1 MRLPLF
7 ALFFLVLSIPALADS
22 PLIWTTN
29 ADSSN
34 VSFIVSTPLDWDSV
48 VHDGLRYI
56 RFTDSPAA
64 DSVGYPE
71 VPMITCL
78 VAVPDSVTPSLEFST
93 SSERLHSVD
102 PVYPAPAQILSHERT
117 VAIVDSF
124 VMDSTAY
131 VSTAFW
137 PATRARIIGETRIC
151 DQRLL
156 KVQVF
161 PALYRAADS
170 LLSTVSSVS
179 ISISYDSS
187 EAVWSNI
194 GLGAF
199 QGAAEDSPIVG
210 YHPIAQST
218 APVPDYFGVVD
229 PYNGPQPPG
238 SRMPDYVIICA
249 SGLYDDCSD
258 AIDDLA
264 EHRVS
269 TNQFD
274 VATVLTD
281 DILDDFGSG
290 AQVLT
295 DGILRD
301 FTEHMWD
308 NWPQATT
315 RKPSYLLLIG
325 DHEDPS
331 YGSADWFLP
340 THQYDDLLF
349 LDDTVYNVANDEWYA
364 YPDLDRRINNAIPS
378 MAVGRVSIKNGSR
391 TQTDTLSTILANLID
406 MEDPITQIPSP
417 NYRRR
422 VVRLA
427 GTGKD
432 DDSGHQTYV
441 SWGPSEDWTESF
453 TDWLG
458 YGCTSEYCGDGRD
471 FTSIDGSE
479 MASWQWR
486 ERCLAEYGRGAGVI
500 FYSNHGAFHMFSAG
514 LEWVPGLIPEDPYTK
529 GARDST
535 FNSYQVDNYLT
546 AAQEHAPP
554 FTLLLCCS
562 SGTFNHTVAEHQDST
577 ATHPRFC
584 SFEGST
590 SPPVPAYDF
599 GSDCLGERLGKNT
612 DTPVSGVLCGSRSS
626 NTGCYVV
633 YGEGIL
639 EGIYVY
645 GTGRL
650 GDAIMSARLGG
661 ESGFS
666 SQGEGNLWLGQFN
679 LLGDP
684 ALDVSDYIRFPDD
697 CDLVAYQEDLDVSV
711 YPVETSAGV
720 QMDIGFTIRNNGR
733 QDSDG
738 FSTKIT
744 ITDGSYTSVDY
755 ISCTAI
761 ESGSSETYSYE
772 WDCPGWFVPPVEL
785 DVEIEADHA
794 QSCDDSWWPNNS
806 ASGSFQIND
815 TYPFESGWPVEVYG
829 NVTTTPMLVNLDIDS
844 YLEVAVLAGNHLTA
858 YDHQGDL
865 LWVVYDEGFASGD
878 QPTFADLDQD
888 GDNELVAACE
898 DGIKTISNTGTVLDA
913 LETAN
918 GVFVVGDM
926 HPRSGLEL
934 CTADDNILYLY
945 NWNSSVSGFESVA
958 SHDLGFQRE
967 RPAISMSCN
976 DVDGD
981 SYDDV
986 AYLNGFTEG
995 SFPPK
1000 PERTSVTAYD
1010 WEGASTLYSYTWDEY
1025 ANASV
1030 VLCAGKLAGTGSIGN
1045 PSGTYDQTGDPAMLI
1060 EPDEAIEEVS
1070 CSGTNVLSAQ
1080 KLYYGVFADWAA
1092 AAGAD
1097 AFVLPSERQC
1107 MAWNVDGEGISGWP
1121 TDEFG
1126 GASIG
1131 SPIGPTSLG
1140 DINGDDETDVVF
1152 STVLDGNWTLT
1163 GLGPDGNPLE
1173 DALDFPY
1180 TLPEGVTAYG
1190 GIAISDIDRDGT
1202 VEILFGT
1209 DDGLLHCWQLGSCST
1224 GYAPWPQFQHDPGR
1238 SGLLE

>member
-7 ALFFLVLSIPALADS
+7 ALSFFVLSIPALADT
-22 PLIWTTN
+22 PLIRTTN

-34 VSFIVSTPLDWDSV
+34 VSFIVNTPLDWDTV
-48 VHDGLRYI
+48 EHDGLRYI
-56 RFTDSPAA
+56 RFTDSPVA

-78 VAVPDSVTPSLEFST
+78 VAVPDSVTPTLEFST
-93 SSERLHSVD
+93 SSERLHSVG
-102 PVYPAPAQILSHERT
+102 PVYPAPAQILSRERT
-117 VAIVDSF
+117 AAIVDSF

-131 VSTAFW
+131 ASTGFW
-137 PATRARIIGETRIC
+137 PADRVRLIGETRIC

-156 KVQVF
+156 KIQVL

-170 LLSTVSSVS
+170 LLSTVFSVS
-179 ISISYDSS
+179 VSVSYDSS

-199 QGAAEDSPIVG
+199 QRVAEDGPIVG
-210 YHPIAQST
+210 YHSIEQST

-249 SGLYDDCSD
+249 SGLYGDCSD

-281 DILDDFGSG
+281 DIFDDFGSG
-290 AQVLT
+290 NQTLT
-295 DGILRD
+295 DGMLRD
-301 FTEHMWD
+301 FTEHIWE
-308 NWPQATT
+308 NWPGAAT
-315 RKPSYLLLIG
+315 RKPSCLLLIG

-331 YGSADWFLP
+331 YGSAGWFLP
-340 THQYDDLLF
+340 THEYDDVLGA
-349 LDDTVYNVANDEWYA
+349 DTVYNVGNDEWYA
-364 YPDLDRRINNAIPS
+364 YPGLDRHINNAIPS
-378 MAVGRVSIKNGSR
+378 MAVGRISIKNGSQ
-391 TQTDTLSTILANLID
+391 TQTDTLSTILANLVE
-406 MEDPITQIPSP
+406 MEDPITQIPTP
-417 NYRRR
+417 DYRRR
-422 VVRLA
+422 IVRLA
-427 GTGKD
+427 GTGSD
-432 DDSGHQTYV
+432 DDTGHQTYV
-441 SWGPSEDWTESF
+441 SWHPTEEWTEGL
-453 TDWLG
+453 TGWMG

-479 MASWQWR
+479 MASWEWR
-486 ERCLAEYGRGAGVI
+486 QRCLAEYGKGAGVI
-500 FYSNHGAFHMFSAG
+500 FYSDHGAYHMFSAG
-514 LEWVPGLIPEDPYTK
+514 LEWVPELIPEDPYTK

-535 FNSYQVDNYLT
+535 FNNYQLDNSLSPSPG
-546 AAQEHAPP
+546 HAPP

-562 SGTFNHTVAEHQDST
+562 SGTFNHTLAEHQST
-577 ATHPRFC
+577 SGSPRLCF
-584 SFEGST
+584 FDGSD

-599 GSDCLGERLGKNT
+599 GTDCLGERLGKNT
-612 DTPVSGVLCGSRSS
+612 ETPVAGVFCGSRASG
-626 NTGCYVV
+626 TPGYGP

-645 GTGRL
+645 GSGRL
-650 GDAIMSARLGG
+650 GDAIMWARLGG
-661 ESGFS
+661 EDVYS
-666 SQGEGNLWLGQFN
+666 STGEGDLGLGQFN

-684 ALDVSDYIRFPDD
+684 ALDVSDFVRFPDK
-697 CDLVAYQEDLDVSV
+697 CDLVAYPEHLEPSL
-711 YPVETSAGV
+711 YPVETPSGP

-733 QDSDG
+733 QDSNG

-744 ITDGSYTSVDY
+744 ITDGSYTSVDS
-755 ISCTAI
+755 ISCDAI
-761 ESGSSETYSYE
+761 ESGSSATYSYT
-772 WDCPGWFVPPVEL
+772 WNCPGWFTPPTEL
-785 DVEIEADHA
+785 EIEVEADCQ
-794 QSCDDSWWPNNS
+794 QSCDDCWWPNNS
-806 ASGSFQIND
+806 ASRSFQIND
-815 TYPFESGWPVEVYG
+815 TYPIESGWPIEVFG
-829 NVTTTPMLVNLDIDS
+829 NVTTTPMLVNLDVDS

-865 LWVVYDEGFASGD
+865 LWSVYDEGFTSGD
-878 QPTFADLDQD
+878 HPAFADLDQD
-888 GDNELVAACE
+888 GDNELVVACE

-918 GVFVVGDM
+918 GAFVAGDM

-934 CTADDNILYLY
+934 CTAEDNTLYLY
-945 NWNSSVSGFESVA
+945 NWDASESEFESVA
-958 SHDLGFQRE
+958 SLDLGFPRE

-1000 PERTSVTAYD
+1000 PERTSVTVYD
-1010 WEGASTLYSYTWDEY
+1010 WEGASTLYTYTWNEY

-1070 CSGTNVLSAQ
+1070 CSSTNVLSSQ
-1080 KLYYGVFADWAA
+1080 RLYYGVFADWAA

-1107 MAWNVDGEGISGWP
+1107 MAWDVDGYPISGWP
-1121 TDEFG
+1121 TAEFS

-1131 SPIGPTSLG
+1131 SPIGPTALG
-1140 DINGDDETDVVF
+1140 DLNGDGETDVLF
-1152 STVLDGNWTLT
+1152 CTMLSEDWNLL
-1163 GLGPDGNPLE
+1163 GLGSDGEYLE

-1190 GIAISDIDRDGT
+1190 GIAIGDIDRDGT

-1209 DDGLLHCWQLGSCST
+1209 NDGFLHCWQLGSCST
-1224 GYAPWPQFQHDPGR
+1224 GYTPWPQFQHDAGR
-1238 SGLLE
+1238 SGVLE